1 MTGGVGTAFYRAPE
15 QEGKTPSKRGE
26 SSYDEHAKGP
36 PENGKDFDRL
46 AFERFPK
53 GFTEK
58 VPKNA
63 QRMILWCLERDPS
76 KRPSAEALLNSDLLP
91 RKIEVE
97 QRYLEEALQTL
108 ANPQS
113 ESYNKILEAMFD
125 SATSDLIEMT
135 FDTDVAAKANN
146 LEINADTQQGAK
158 RVMSPSEAIMKAITD
173 LRAAGTIDIDSLRSV
188 AMSASSLISATA
200 ALRQAK
206 NAGKIGKGANGI
218 LKRSTNKVT
227 GILAMNAATAAAVNG
242 TADGIQVL
250 ILELSKL

>member
-146 LEINADTQQGAK
+146 LEIIADTQQGAK

-173 LRAAGTIDIDSLRSV
+173 LRAAGTIDIDSHRSDECIIV
-188 AMSASSLISATA
+188 DISNGSIASS
-200 ALRQAK
+200 K
-206 NAGKIGKGANGI
+206 ECG
-218 LKRSTNKVT
+218 
-227 GILAMNAATAAAVNG
+227 
-242 TADGIQVL
+242 
-250 ILELSKL
+250 

>member
-1 MTGGVGTAFYRAPE
+1 MSIASPTVGDTNIGSLQRPSVVDTVSGHSNNLALRLKCHRASVDSMTGGVGTAFYRAPE

-146 LEINADTQQGAK
+146 LEIIADTQQGAK

-173 LRAAGTIDIDSLRSV
+173 LRAAGTIDIDSHRSDECIIV
-188 AMSASSLISATA
+188 DISNGSIASS
-200 ALRQAK
+200 K
-206 NAGKIGKGANGI
+206 ECG
-218 LKRSTNKVT
+218 
-227 GILAMNAATAAAVNG
+227 
-242 TADGIQVL
+242 
-250 ILELSKL
+250 